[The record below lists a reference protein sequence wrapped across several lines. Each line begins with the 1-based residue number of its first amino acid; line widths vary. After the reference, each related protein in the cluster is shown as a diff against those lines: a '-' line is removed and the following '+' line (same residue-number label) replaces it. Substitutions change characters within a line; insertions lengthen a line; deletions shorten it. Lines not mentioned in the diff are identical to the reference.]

1 MGTAKTGHDGMKQY
15 RITGNSVDSVRQFQA
30 PQPEPAPHEMLVRMR
45 AFSLNYRD
53 LMLAEGRYGSPTPP
67 DLVPLSDG
75 AGEVVAVGAAVRR
88 FKPGDRVAGC
98 FFADWDDGELS
109 HLGAGS
115 ARGGAI
121 AGVLSEYALLNERGA
136 VQVPADYS
144 FEEAA
149 TLPCA
154 AVTAW
159 HALVG
164 SGGVAAG
171 STVLVQG
178 TGGVSLFALQFAR
191 GMGARVICTSSSDAK
206 LERARALGAAETI
219 NYLRDPE
226 WQDAV
231 RRLTGK
237 GGVDLVVEVGGAG
250 TLSRSMQAAR
260 TGGRI
265 AIIGVLTGRA
275 EIDPSAILFRRL
287 SLRGILVGSR
297 AMFEAMNRAI
307 GTLSLRPVIDRSFG
321 FDEVPAALHHLKGG
335 SHFGKIVISAA

>member
-1 MGTAKTGHDGMKQY
+1 MRQY
-15 RITGNSVDSVRQFQA
+15 RVTGNSVDAVRQFQA
-30 PQPEPAPHEMLVRMR
+30 PQPEPGPHEMLVRMR

-53 LMLAEGRYGSPTPP
+53 LMLAEGRYGTPTPP

-88 FKPGDRVAGC
+88 FKPGDRVASC

-109 HLGAGS
+109 YAGAGS

-121 AGVLSEYALLNERGA
+121 AGVLSQYAVLNEGGA
-136 VQVPADYS
+136 VPVPADYS
-144 FEEAA
+144 FEQAA
-149 TLPCA
+149 ALPCA

-164 SGGVAAG
+164 FGRIAAG
-171 STVLVQG
+171 GTVLVQG
-178 TGGVSLFALQFAR
+178 TGGVSMFALQFAR

-206 LERARALGAAETI
+206 LERARALGADETI
-219 NYLRDPE
+219 NYLRIPE
-226 WQDAV
+226 WQDEV

-237 GGVDLVVEVGGAG
+237 AGVDLVVEVGGAG
-250 TLSRSMQAAR
+250 TLPRSMQAAR
-260 TGGRI
+260 AGGRI

-275 EIDPSAILFRRL
+275 QIDPSAILFRRL

-307 GTLSLRPVIDRSFG
+307 GTLSLRPVIDRGFG

-335 SHFGKIVISAA
+335 SHFGKIVISAS